1 MHGKRAAA
9 EQTGRL
15 VLDYCKMAFEVPCV
29 KEPEAGATS
38 KAHTR
43 GFSGWGLSWE
53 TFGLEFIVDLTSH

>member
-15 VLDYCKMAFEVPCV
+15 MLDYCKMAFEVPCV
-29 KEPEAGATS
+29 KEPETGAS
-38 KAHTR
+38 NKAHTR

-53 TFGLEFIVDLTSH
+53 TFRLEFIVDLTSR